1 MLTNAPAAVPL
12 LAAQRRQLAQADQ
25 LTTSSDLNSSQ
36 TALEVG
42 QSIPIVF
49 GKRTGGAGG
58 VWLSPAAAECR
69 FDNDTANRVTAS
81 YQLVLSDGQLAT
93 IPEGD
98 IYQGDTPLIAGQYLQ
113 NYNARAGTWA
123 PGNFIQQRFNVTV
136 SVTEQTV
143 EGKQIGE
150 PVGLDISLM
159 TAEELEEHLNDAFAS
174 VTIKSSGNY
183 ITHFRIDVTKT
194 VNWNRTGDIAY
205 SKGNTIAPTTTGWSV
220 GAGSGGTSGI
230 SIVVTPDLSYF
241 DSSPWFG
248 PYVSPYAV
256 SKDEGVVIRF
266 VSNGY
271 GVYAMVD
278 NGYVYERTEAGR
290 FLNTKQYEVTKTAS
304 LEPYGNLEINL
315 VEQVRGG
322 FLLRQTA
329 YLSNPYI
336 QNQSIGLFGGLAPVF
351 YKLTITEENSE
362 PLPKPEATIYCGTGG
377 SYSGVTTLSVTRQY
391 PAEDEG
397 WRRQVHAF
405 IRNGRPM
412 ARLVEGTEG
421 PSNLFPDLAR
431 FALLS
436 SGQLDSSLIDTA
448 AMLASAQF
456 NRVNDFTCDG
466 VAAVPANVPEW
477 IDRLAPLFLLRPT
490 NAWGKIGLRPA
501 VPVTAGNLINTS
513 TLTPVMVFDESNM
526 LSGLRIEGIP
536 AEERNWRVGILPLW
550 REQPETDLGM
560 TRGTGPVRYQ
570 DVPDSSPVE
579 EVDGSE
585 WLTRELHAVRM
596 ASLELA
602 RRRHIEHRGSF
613 DVDPSPAIAALKPG
627 DIIRVNRARIPTVG
641 NPSDWSYL
649 YEIIELGGPPLGP
662 WTISIEHHPVD
673 VLGASL
679 IAREVAGAI
688 LS

>member
-69 FDNDTANRVTAS
+69 FENDTANRVTAS

-123 PGNFIQQRFNVTV
+123 PGNFIQQRFEVTTSSRV
-136 SVTEQTV
+136 QTV
-143 EGKQIGE
+143 EGKPIGQ
-150 PVGLDISLM
+150 GDMLDIGPMSNN
-159 TAEELEEHLNDAFAS
+159 ELTEHLQEQIAS
-174 VTIKSSGNY
+174 IEINSSGNY
-183 ITHFRIDVTKT
+183 VTQFKIEVSKI
-194 VNWNRTGDIAY
+194 VNWLATGTLQAV
-205 SKGNTIAPTTTGWSV
+205 KGPQNMSV
-220 GAGSGGTSGI
+220 EFGSGGGGI
-230 SIVVTPDLSYF
+230 SVPITSISYY
-241 DSSPWFG
+241 DSLPWTLT
-248 PYVSPYAV
+248 
-256 SKDEGVVIRF
+256 
-266 VSNGY
+266 SNTGT
-271 GVYAMVD
+271 GNVYAPEIKPSPAVIGIIWSAA
-278 NGYVYERTEAGR
+278 NQWVYDRAQQGR
-290 FLNTKQYEVTKTAS
+290 YLNTSQYQVTRTAS
-304 LEPYGNLEINL
+304 TEPYGDLSFNIVESIN
-315 VEQVRGG
+315 GG

-329 YLSNPYI
+329 GYTAFDGTYYA
-336 QNQSIGLFGGLAPVF
+336 SIFGGLAGVS
-351 YKLTITEENSE
+351 YTLTITEENSE

-421 PSNLFPDLAR
+421 PSNLFPDLAQ

-602 RRRHIEHRGSF
+602 RRRHVEHRGSF